1 MTYIMTFLIV
11 AAAAVLWR
19 IRGGLFKEYVPAN
32 KVWYAAFFGGLAW
45 FFRVG
50 TAEYALCA
58 ALACYAG
65 YQAFGWGLYIG
76 RLLGGGELKPNLTQ
90 YRECDLIDDLLYS
103 AHITF
108 KGNKIYLYQ
117 YPRLFGFCGTCLSGL
132 ILTFLMGLSV
142 GSVGLM
148 LSGLAMGVFYWLG
161 GQLEKL
167 YALGKQG
174 WNWGEWLFGAYLGGM
189 LVLWLG

>member
-1 MTYIMTFLIV
+1 M
-11 AAAAVLWR
+11 
-19 IRGGLFKEYVPAN
+19 
-32 KVWYAAFFGGLAW
+32 
-45 FFRVG
+45 
-50 TAEYALCA
+50 
-58 ALACYAG
+58 
-65 YQAFGWGLYIG
+65 
-76 RLLGGGELKPNLTQ
+76 TQ

-148 LSGLAMGVFYWLG
+148 LSGFAMGVFYWLG

-167 YALGKQG
+167 YAQGKQG

>member
-32 KVWYAAFFGGLAW
+32 KVWFAVFFGAVAW

-65 YQAFGWGLYIG
+65 YQVFGWGLYIG
-76 RLLGGGELKPNLTQ
+76 RLLGGGELKPNLSQ
-90 YRECDLIDDLLYS
+90 YRECELIDDLLYS

-108 KGNKIYLYQ
+108 KGKSVYLYQ

-132 ILTFLMGLSV
+132 ILTFLIAV
-142 GSVGLM
+142 
-148 LSGLAMGVFYWLG
+148 A
-161 GQLEKL
+161 
-167 YALGKQG
+167 A
-174 WNWGEWLFGAYLGGM
+174 
-189 LVLWLG
+189 LVLALVCLFKPEYAESVARAFMLLIAGV

>member
-1 MTYIMTFLIV
+1 MYFL
-11 AAAAVLWR
+11 
-19 IRGGLFKEYVPAN
+19 RG
-32 KVWYAAFFGGLAW
+32 
-45 FFRVG
+45 
-50 TAEYALCA
+50 
-58 ALACYAG
+58 
-65 YQAFGWGLYIG
+65 
-76 RLLGGGELKPNLTQ
+76 LT
-90 YRECDLIDDLLYS
+90 DDLYND
-103 AHITF
+103 F
-108 KGNKIYLYQ
+108 FNRCG
-117 YPRLFGFCGTCLSGL
+117 FGFCGTCLSGL

>member
-1 MTYIMTFLIV
+1 M
-11 AAAAVLWR
+11 R
-19 IRGGLFKEYVPAN
+19 R
-32 KVWYAAFFGGLAW
+32 FFGALAW

-76 RLLGGGELKPNLTQ
+76 RLLGDGELKPNLSQ
-90 YRECDLIDDLLYS
+90 YRECELIDDLLYS

-108 KGNKIYLYQ
+108 KGKSVYLYQ